1 MRIEIRNDSVIIDGY
16 VNAVAR
22 DSRLI
27 PSVKG
32 KFKEQIVP
40 KAFQRA
46 LEKTE
51 NVDILLNHDKKRKL
65 GSISQGNLELFEDNI
80 GLRAIATITDSEVI
94 EKARNKQLRGWSFG
108 FYADKDRW
116 EDLEDGIQRRY
127 VEELEL
133 TEVSIIDNTKLP
145 AYSATSIETR
155 ADKELLNEIRTLD
168 LEARTVDNTKKV
180 NEFDNSTY
188 LKKIKLLKK

>member
-116 EDLEDGIQRRY
+116 EDIEDGIQRRY